1 MTDVSGNVEA
11 ISTYTIGAS
20 GTVTLGTYTIFA
32 ALAADQVALDD
43 PGFTTE
49 QNNEAQALYICH
61 LIARKKGQTGK
72 TSLSIGK
79 YSYSKKLE
87 SGLTSWL
94 DEYHA
99 LIERVASMVTSTTQ
113 GIQSLGTDGITR
125 DDANMNGL
133 SLDQSTP
140 YDLDDEERI

>member
-1 MTDVSGNVEA
+1 MGDVSGNILA
-11 ISTYTIGAS
+11 ISTYTIGTGKTITDAE
-20 GTVTLGTYTIFA
+20 YAIFA
-32 ALAADQVALDD
+32 ALAADQVELDD
-43 PGFTTE
+43 PGFTDAQST
-49 QNNEAQALYICH
+49 EAQALYICH

-99 LIERVASMVTSTTQ
+99 LIARVRNADY
-113 GIQSLGTDGITR
+113 GIENLSTDGITR
-125 DDANMNGL
+125 DDATMNGL
-133 SLDQSTP
+133 ALDQSTP
-140 YDLDDEERI
+140 YDLTLEERDE

>member
-20 GTVTLGTYTIFA
+20 GTVTLAVYNVFA
-32 ALAADQVALDD
+32 ALAEDQINLDD

-49 QNNEAQALYICH
+49 QKNEAQALYICH
-61 LIARKKGQTGK
+61 LIAQKKGQTGK

-99 LIERVASMVTSTTQ
+99 LIERVKNPDYGVQ
-113 GIQSLGTDGITR
+113 NLSLEGITR

-133 SLDQSTP
+133 GLDQSTP
-140 YDLDDEERI
+140 YDLADEERI